1 MDIVLIACLLEARW
15 DPDPDGDLGLDLDL
29 DLGQEE
35 ADLPGEVVCARHLML
50 QTLIQLVSSFAI
62 VIYSSSLMGIQQLDV
77 HQPIIRLQ
85 SAPVTPILGAISIP
99 PFMAKKDDLNSKNNT
114 SRTKCQEWISMVRDQ
129 GWEQEQVPKASKVME
144 IMDDPRWIAK
154 GDLLS
159 DHIPRKNT
167 QTQDEDLHQD
177 RIPHMEATMII
188 IKSTQTGDNPKSRQE
203 TDSDHQ
209 HAV

>member
-1 MDIVLIACLLEARW
+1 MDIVLIACLLGARW
-15 DPDPDGDLGLDLDL
+15 DPDPDGDPGLDLDLDL

-35 ADLPGEVVCARHLML
+35 ADLPGEGVCVRHLML
-50 QTLIQLVSSFAI
+50 QTLIQLVSFSAI
-62 VIYSSSLMGIQQLDV
+62 VIYRSSLMGIQQLDV

-99 PFMAKKDDLNSKNNT
+99 PFMAKKDDLNSKNIT

-129 GWEQEQVPKASKVME
+129 GWDQEQVPKVSKVME
-144 IMDDPRWIAK
+144 IMDGPRWIAK

-159 DHIPRKNT
+159 GHILRKNT

-188 IKSTQTGDNPKSRQE
+188 IKST
-203 TDSDHQ
+203 
-209 HAV
+209 